1 MNTPIQTYDDLLKR
15 KKQLE
20 TLLEA
25 QKELIKVDI
34 EEIKESLI
42 PFRNAAAN
50 VVSFFTRDKAAGL
63 LGLGAN
69 SLIDVFVKKV
79 LLSRSGWITKLV
91 IPFFIKNF
99 SSHFI
104 AERKDSWMKNIKQ
117 WFSSNG
123 HDKEKKESESETPD
137 Y

>member
-1 MNTPIQTYDDLLKR
+1 MTNPIQTYDDLIKR

-20 TLLEA
+20 TLLDA
-25 QKELIKVDI
+25 QKELIRVDI
-34 EEIKESLI
+34 EEIKESLT

-50 VVSFFTRDKAAGL
+50 IVSFFTRDHAAGL

-69 SLIDVFVKKV
+69 SLIDVFVKKI
-79 LLSRSGWITKLV
+79 LLSRSGWITKMI
-91 IPFFIKNF
+91 IPFFVKNF

-104 AERKDSWMKNIKQ
+104 AEHKDSWLKNIKQ

-123 HDKEKKESESETPD
+123 HDKEKSGMKSESD
-137 Y
+137 